1 MKKSV
6 IGVVPLVDYEKESWW
21 MLPGYMEGILE
32 AGGFPVMLPLTQDSG
47 VIGQILESVDGLLLT
62 GGQDVSPEFYGEERL
77 DCCKECSP
85 ERDRME
91 DLLLKGALQKDLP
104 VLGICRG
111 IQFLNAALGGTLYQ
125 DIPSQYKTGVTHC
138 QRPPYDVPAHEVEL
152 TEGGPLHRLL
162 GCVRLPVN
170 SYHHQAVKK
179 LAPPLKVM
187 AVSEDGLTEGVYM
200 PDRRFVWAVQW
211 HPEFSWRSDENSRK
225 ILKEFVRRCK
235 NED

>member
-77 DCCKECSP
+77 NYCKECSP

-125 DIPSQYKTGVTHC
+125 DIPSQYETSVTHC
-138 QRPPYDVPAHEVEL
+138 QRPPYDVPAHEVGL